1 MCDCIVV
8 RRLDDSGRIHY
19 SVLLMFFIIITLLSF
34 MLLDNKIINH
44 EKDNI
49 DNSLTMAAFSGA
61 LCDGLK
67 TVSGM
72 EIVKKDVN
80 GTVTYDF
87 EAMYL
92 TKGIQLK
99 TVKVKETVEKIFL
112 GNIAWKNA
120 GEVMAENY
128 SIKNVILY
136 NLGEEL
142 EIYEWENG
150 EESVYKI
157 KDYGYDNYIHSPN
170 GICID
175 RTSLYV
181 CAEITILGILK
192 HQRKVQLEKCIAL
205 KFANE

>member
-1 MCDCIVV
+1 
-8 RRLDDSGRIHY
+8 
-19 SVLLMFFIIITLLSF
+19 
-34 MLLDNKIINH
+34 
-44 EKDNI
+44 
-49 DNSLTMAAFSGA
+49 
-61 LCDGLK
+61 
-67 TVSGM
+67 
-72 EIVKKDVN
+72 
-80 GTVTYDF
+80 
-87 EAMYL
+87 
-92 TKGIQLK
+92 
-99 TVKVKETVEKIFL
+99 
-112 GNIAWKNA
+112 
-120 GEVMAENY
+120 MAENY